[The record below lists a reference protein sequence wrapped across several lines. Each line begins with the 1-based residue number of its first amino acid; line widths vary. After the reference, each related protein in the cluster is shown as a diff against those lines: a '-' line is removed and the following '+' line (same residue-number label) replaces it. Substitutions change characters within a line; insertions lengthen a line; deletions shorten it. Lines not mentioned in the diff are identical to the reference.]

1 MWNYTKQNQLLK
13 ELYLL
18 DRSLKKLTE
27 DLDIAYLEFA
37 KTFKENFQITSSPF
51 LTRKRHQ

>member
-1 MWNYTKQNQLLK
+1 MWNYTKQDQLLK

-37 KTFKENFQITSSPF
+37 KDS
-51 LTRKRHQ
+51 